1 MSTNKKIKLIIEV
14 DENLVCEGFERP
26 FTEEERNILI
36 RAIGNGT
43 PLLKG
48 HGRLVDVDKLFR
60 HCGIRD
66 YNCCGDCD
74 KCDYYVVSVNDI
86 REAKTIVEADKENYD
101 E

>member
-1 MSTNKKIKLIIEV
+1 MELIINIDEKYYKSIKKQGGFSTATFQGALLQAIV
-14 DENLVCEGFERP
+14 D
-26 FTEEERNILI
+26 
-36 RAIGNGT
+36 GT
-43 PLLKG
+43 PLPKG

-86 REAKTIVEADKENYD
+86 REAKTIIEADKENYG